1 MENDKYF
8 LKVMTYNIHSGKNIL
23 MRPQLAKIIEFLK
36 KEQVHIIGMQEI
48 NENNKRGSQ
57 VSTIKNTLQMN
68 HAFAPNV
75 KIGDGYYGVSIFTSF
90 EIIEVNH
97 IPLPSKKEQRGLIHT
112 VLKIGNKNLNV
123 LNTHLGLN
131 ATTRTKQFEKIENYL
146 KSIHS
151 PFILMGD
158 FNTTN
163 PQFNTIPMIDTAKK
177 MNKTHLSTFMC
188 SNKRID
194 YIFTSKSI
202 QLLNYNVLPVKMSDH
217 YPVIVEMLI

>member
-23 MRPQLAKIIEFLK
+23 MRPQLAKIIDFLK

-57 VSTIKNTLQMN
+57 VSNIKNDLQMN
-68 HAFAPNV
+68 HSFAPNV
-75 KIGDGYYGVSIFTSF
+75 KIGDGYYGVSICTSF

-112 VLKIGNKNLNV
+112 VLKVGNKELNI

-131 ATTRTKQFEKIENYL
+131 TNYRTKQFEKIEKYL
-146 KSIHS
+146 KSINS

-163 PQFNTIPMIDTAKK
+163 PQFNNIPMIDTAKK

-188 SNKRID
+188 SSKRID
-194 YIFTSKSI
+194 YIFASKSI
-202 QLLNYNVLPVKMSDH
+202 QVLNYNVIPVKMSDH
-217 YPVIVEMLI
+217 YPVIVEMLM